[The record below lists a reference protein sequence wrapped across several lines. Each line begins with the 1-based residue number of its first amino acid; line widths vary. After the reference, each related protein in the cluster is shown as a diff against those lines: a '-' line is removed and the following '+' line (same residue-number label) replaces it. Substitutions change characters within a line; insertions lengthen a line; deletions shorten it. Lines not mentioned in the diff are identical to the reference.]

1 MKIIITSGGTSE
13 RIDDVRMIT
22 NRSTGKLGSLIADAF
37 RGAAPDAEIIYV
49 CSETA
54 ILPEM
59 LCGIIKIESAGELRR
74 TLEKLLAAEKIDA
87 VIHAMAVSDY
97 SVKAVTLLGGSNLSE
112 KKISSDHD
120 NLAILLEKTPKV
132 IGLIKQLQPETILV
146 GFKLLSGAD
155 EQTLL
160 QAGQDLMIRNNC
172 DFVLANDL
180 SGINADRHK
189 AILIKPGANVR
200 LNSKQEIAEAIV
212 VNVLKKWGD
221 TK

>member
-1 MKIIITSGGTSE
+1 LKIIITSGGTSE

-49 CSETA
+49 CSKTA
-54 ILPEM
+54 VLPETP
-59 LCGIIKIESAGELRR
+59 CDIIKIESAGELLQ

-97 SVKAVTLLGGSNLSE
+97 TVKAVMPAGSAE
-112 KKISSDHD
+112 QKKISSDHD
-120 NLAILLEKTPKV
+120 NLTILLEKTPKV

-146 GFKLLSGAD
+146 GFKLLSGVD

-160 QAGQDLMIRNNC
+160 QAAHDLMIRNNC

-180 SGINADRHK
+180 SGIKSDCHEAV
-189 AILIKPGANVR
+189 LIKPGASYVR
-200 LNSKQEIAEAIV
+200 LGSKQGIAEAIV
-212 VNVLKKWGD
+212 KSVLAKIRS
-221 TK
+221 